1 MAHKVVG
8 IESSGFDLPDIAAN
22 RDAMV
27 ENFLRA
33 GRKLIDENRAEVII
47 PTGITQCPV
56 QMKPQWLTEQLGVPV
71 VEGIGAPIRMA
82 RLTEEARF
90 DSAAQLLGAVH
101 RLDGE
106 AGFDPGPRR
115 RELEQF
121 FAQPLV
127 DALGTEEYASE
138 QAKGA
143 TMGLDDAV
151 ELARSLLSS

>member
-1 MAHKVVG
+1 MSGMTGEGHLAETLAG
-8 IESSGFDLPDIAAN
+8 IAYG
-22 RDAMV
+22 
-27 ENFLRA
+27 
-33 GRKLIDENRAEVII
+33 
-47 PTGITQCPV
+47 
-56 QMKPQWLTEQLGVPV
+56 
-71 VEGIGAPIRMA
+71 
-82 RLTEEARF
+82 TEEARF

-127 DALGTEEYASE
+127 DALGAEEYASE